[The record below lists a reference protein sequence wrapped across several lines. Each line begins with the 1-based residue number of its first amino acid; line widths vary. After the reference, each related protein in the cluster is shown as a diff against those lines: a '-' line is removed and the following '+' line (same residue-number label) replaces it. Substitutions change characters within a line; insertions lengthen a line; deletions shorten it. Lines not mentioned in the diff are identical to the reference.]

1 MKRHRVSCFAV
12 FLALLLGA
20 AAPGLA
26 QQQTEG
32 IDSGN
37 YNIKHSAEFGYR
49 WTDFTGNQD
58 VFQTFVNLGQGPR
71 LMGHTLEMRSLN
83 HQGLLFD
90 NFFLTSFGYGGD
102 PENLS
107 ILRVNKNK
115 WYNLNGS
122 FRRYRNLWNYNL
134 LANPLNPASSNPA
147 LPILF
152 SPHSMR
158 LSRRLSD
165 FQLTLLPQSPL
176 RVRLAYTR
184 NVNEGPSLSTGR
196 LGTET
201 LLFQDWKNTLN
212 AYQIGIDYKPSP
224 RTNLSYDQFLQ
235 YHKGDTSWLG
245 QDFDFRLANGTP
257 VDLGLIFDTRSG
269 FPCATPV
276 TDPTTSPPTANA
288 ACNGF
293 LGFSRQGPVRTSF
306 PTEQLSFQTGAV
318 KNLDLSGRLLYS
330 SARSRV
336 PIFDELIAGRSS
348 RTLQREVQVTG
359 PAETRRVNSTADLA
373 ATYMV
378 TPKFRILEEF
388 RFTHFRI
395 PSQWDMRQLSLF
407 SGSLAAPPVI
417 FDPAACPPPFM
428 AASCPPHSTSS
439 PADVINQTF
448 SLFLG
453 QNVKLNTFQLAYDF
467 SPRLGARTGYR
478 YRNRT
483 ITLRRADIQDL
494 LFYPRT
500 PVRGAC
506 TAGTPL
512 NADGSCSV
520 QTADSH
526 AEKTTINEHSFL
538 LGLWSRPVRE
548 VRISFDMELLSAD
561 NTFTRISPRQFQR
574 YKLRAGYRPSPGV
587 TLGGSLNIYEARNNV
602 TDIHHLQH
610 SRSYGFYTTV
620 APSDRWGVDMGYD
633 YNNIFSNTNICF
645 AFTFTPVPPE
655 FGPCPTLAPGFGS
668 IAAVSTYN
676 VTTDFAHGAFRFRP
690 IPRLLL
696 NLGYSINSVS
706 GETLILSPNAFPGP
720 LQSSYSRPSASVEV
734 DVAKGWT
741 WHTGWGFYNYREQA
755 YFGDLTAPRSFRGN
769 LVSFSVRHSF

>member
-1 MKRHRVSCFAV
+1 MRRNALLS
-12 FLALLLGA
+12 LALLLVLLL
-20 AAPGLA
+20 AAPSVGLA

-71 LMGHTLEMRSLN
+71 LMGHTLEMRSLD
-83 HQGLLFD
+83 HRGLLFD
-90 NFFLTSFGYGGD
+90 DFYLTNFGYGGD

-115 WYNLNGS
+115 WFNLNGS

-134 LANPLNPASSNPA
+134 LANPLNPGTSNPTV
-147 LPILF
+147 PILF
-152 SPHSMR
+152 SPHAMR

-165 FQLTLLPQSPL
+165 FNLTLLPQSP
-176 RVRLAYTR
+176 VRFRLGYTR
-184 NVNEGPSLSTGR
+184 NINEGPSLTTFHE
-196 LGTET
+196 GTDV
-201 LLFQDWKNTLN
+201 LVFQDWKNTLN
-212 AYQIGIDYKPSP
+212 AYQFGVDYKPSP
-224 RTNLSYDQFLQ
+224 RTNISYDQFFQ
-235 YHKGDTSWLG
+235 YYKGDTSWIDQNFG
-245 QDFDFRLANGTP
+245 FQLADGTP
-257 VDLGLIFDTRSG
+257 VDLGIIFDTANNA
-269 FPCATPV
+269 PCRVPL
-276 TDPTTSPPTANA
+276 TDPTTTPPTVNPT
-288 ACNGF
+288 CNGY
-293 LGFSRQGPVRTSF
+293 LSYGRSSPTRTRF
-306 PTEQLSFQTGAV
+306 PTERLSFQTSAV
-318 KNLDLSGRLLYS
+318 KNLDLSGQLIYS
-330 SARSRV
+330 SATSEV
-336 PIFDELIAGRSS
+336 NNFDEFYQGLVT
-348 RTLQREVQVTG
+348 RTLQREFAVSG
-359 PAETRRVNSTADLA
+359 PATARRVNATGDLA
-373 ATYMV
+373 ATFMV

-395 PSQWDMRQLSLF
+395 PGQWNMSELSLF
-407 SGSLAAPPVI
+407 GTSLAAPPVI
-417 FDPAACPPPFM
+417 FDPATCPPPHT
-428 AASCPPHSTSS
+428 APTCPPHSASS
-439 PADVINQTF
+439 PADVISGTF

-453 QNVKLNTFQLAYDF
+453 QNVKLNTIQAAYDF
-467 SPRLGARTGYR
+467 SRKLGARAGYR

-483 ITLRRADIQDL
+483 VTLRRAEFEDL
-494 LFYPRT
+494 LYFPSRA
-500 PVRGAC
+500 VRGAC

-520 QTADSH
+520 QTSESH
-526 AEKTTINEHSFL
+526 AEETTINEHSFL

-574 YKLRAGYRPSPGV
+574 YKLRAAYRPSPGIM
-587 TLGGSLNIYEARNNV
+587 LGGSLNIYEARNNV
-602 TDIHHLQH
+602 TDINHLQH

-620 APSDRWGVDMGYD
+620 APNDRWGADVGYD

-655 FGPCPTLAPGFGS
+655 FGTCPTLAPGFGS

-676 VTTDFAHGAFRFRP
+676 VTTDFAHAAFRFRP
-690 IPRLLL
+690 VPRLLL
-696 NLGYSINSVS
+696 NLGYSMNSVS

-720 LQSSYSRPSASVEV
+720 LQSSYSRPTASVEV

-741 WHTGWGFYNYREQA
+741 WHTGWGYYNYREQA